1 VEILERIR
9 TAVAASPDE
18 VVAVYLYGSYARDT
32 ATAGSDIDLGL
43 LLTAPPEP
51 KLGNVLREVEAAI
64 EERLGRQVEA
74 VALNRAAPDLVHRVL
89 RDGVILLDR
98 DRSARIKFEVRAR
111 NEYFDLAPLR
121 SLYRRVPA

>member
-1 VEILERIR
+1 M
-9 TAVAASPDE
+9 
-18 VVAVYLYGSYARDT
+18 YLYGSYARDT

-98 DRSARIKFEVRAR
+98 DRSARINFEVRAR

>member
-1 VEILERIR
+1 MSRVEILERIR

-32 ATAGSDIDLGL
+32 ATAGRDIDLGL

-74 VALNRAAPDLVHRVL
+74 VALNRAAPEGTPPTR
-89 RDGVILLDR
+89 RAQGPA
-98 DRSARIKFEVRAR
+98 RSPCPPPF
-111 NEYFDLAPLR
+111 
-121 SLYRRVPA
+121 